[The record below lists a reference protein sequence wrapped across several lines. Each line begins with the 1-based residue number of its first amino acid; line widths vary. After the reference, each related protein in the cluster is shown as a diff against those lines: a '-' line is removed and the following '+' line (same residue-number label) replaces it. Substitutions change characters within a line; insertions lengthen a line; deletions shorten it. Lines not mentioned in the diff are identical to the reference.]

1 MRAARNFK
9 KILVMRGGAL
19 GDFVLTLPALA
30 ALRKRFPASRLEI
43 LGYPRVAELAVA
55 GGLAD
60 VAHSIEAP
68 ALARYFAANAPGAN
82 RFAGYDLMVSYI
94 FDPENIFE
102 ANVRRDAPEA
112 VFLKG
117 PHRPD
122 DTGNIHATDVLLSPL
137 RELGIEGADP
147 QPRLILSNGTDRR
160 GRLALHPGSGSERKN
175 WPEANWGG
183 LIREILEK
191 TRWNCLLVGGEA
203 EAGRLER
210 LQDFD
215 AGRSKFGKDRIE
227 LAQNL
232 PLVELAR
239 IMQGCAG
246 FVGHDSG
253 VTHLAAAVGLQGLA
267 LWGETNANVWRPR
280 SDRMKVAHHDKG
292 LSRLPVEDVFG
303 KLAELGIV

>member
-1 MRAARNFK
+1 MREARNFK
-9 KILVMRGGAL
+9 NILVMRGGAL

-30 ALRKRFPASRLEI
+30 ALRKSFPAARLEI
-43 LGYPRVAELAVA
+43 LGYPRIAALAVA
-55 GGLAD
+55 GGLAEA
-60 VAHSIEAP
+60 AHSIEAP
-68 ALARYFAANAPGAN
+68 ALARYFAANAPGTN
-82 RFAGYDLMVSYI
+82 RFAGYDLIVSYI
-94 FDPENIFE
+94 FDPETVFE
-102 ANVRRDAPEA
+102 ENVRREAPGA

-122 DTGNIHATDVLLSPL
+122 ESGSIHATDVLLQPL
-137 RELGIEGADP
+137 RELGIEEADSE
-147 QPRLILSNGTDRR
+147 PRLKLSSEAERR
-160 GRLALHPGSGSERKN
+160 GWLALHPGSGSEHKN

-183 LIREILEK
+183 LIREIIEK

-203 EAGRLER
+203 EVGRLER
-210 LQDFD
+210 LPNFD
-215 AGRSKFGKDRIE
+215 TGRSKFCRIE

-239 IMQGCAG
+239 ILQGCAG

-253 VTHLAAAVGLQGLA
+253 VTHLAAAVGLPGLA
-267 LWGETNANVWRPR
+267 LWGETNANVWSPR
-280 SDRMKVAHHDKG
+280 SNRMKLIRHDKG